1 MIDERVY
8 STKKVGETLQTDQRA
23 TRKESR
29 NFYVG
34 PSQKQLKVNVRDG
47 VRWIRRGFFP
57 NIAIDR

>member
-47 VRWIRRGFFP
+47 VR
-57 NIAIDR
+57 